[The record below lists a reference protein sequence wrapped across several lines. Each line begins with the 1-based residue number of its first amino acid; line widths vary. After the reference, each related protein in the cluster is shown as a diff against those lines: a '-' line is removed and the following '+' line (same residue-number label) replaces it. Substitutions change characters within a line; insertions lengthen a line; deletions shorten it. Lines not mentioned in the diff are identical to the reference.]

1 MQRAQFFFFGKRC
14 GFLLGWSAFTCV
26 IPNDHHPLDR
36 PGGIKCHSVFSRSL
50 AGDYLAA
57 ALGYSPTPTSK
68 FEPTGRKPKKRV
80 LAVIAATPEFPI
92 GSVIAVKYP
101 NQNSKTVYAAI
112 VLDYNPTWGTVARGP
127 YYIQYFKG
135 NAFGYVKKGRITGN
149 CLPTDRK
156 VIGANLILANTV
168 LVGGQVWEE
177 ERGEEDM
184 VVHMVAKG
192 EGGGGEREG
201 VGVGVRVGEFAVVE
215 RKKSNCQA
223 CNGRHVRHT
232 CQKTNEEIEE
242 EIEEEIKKEAC
253 KDCGG
258 EFVVGQGMA
267 NHMKT
272 CPNNEDRVERTTKK
286 KLKKKEAC
294 KDCGGKFVVGQ
305 GMANHR
311 NVCPNNKDRVE
322 RKKQVKEKEKEKGGE
337 DGIEISDFGVDDV
350 SKGVGAGI
358 NSVPHELFTMFAP
371 TK

>member
-1 MQRAQFFFFGKRC
+1 M
-14 GFLLGWSAFTCV
+14 
-26 IPNDHHPLDR
+26 
-36 PGGIKCHSVFSRSL
+36 
-50 AGDYLAA
+50 
-57 ALGYSPTPTSK
+57 
-68 FEPTGRKPKKRV
+68 
-80 LAVIAATPEFPI
+80 
-92 GSVIAVKYP
+92 
-101 NQNSKTVYAAI
+101 
-112 VLDYNPTWGTVARGP
+112 
-127 YYIQYFKG
+127 
-135 NAFGYVKKGRITGN
+135 
-149 CLPTDRK
+149 
-156 VIGANLILANTV
+156 
-168 LVGGQVWEE
+168 
-177 ERGEEDM
+177 
-184 VVHMVAKG
+184 
-192 EGGGGEREG
+192 
-201 VGVGVRVGEFAVVE
+201 VE

-286 KLKKKEAC
+286 KQQKKEAC